1 MTSLFQPLLQTAILS
16 LELGNARNVTL
27 SMVNGK
33 DIYRSPINGDIYSF
47 SGYGGVM
54 NCTDC
59 DDFTQVN
66 EYDRQEDGSVVWLC
80 SSCENKHHL

>member
-1 MTSLFQPLLQTAILS
+1 
-16 LELGNARNVTL
+16 
-27 SMVNGK
+27 MVNGK
-33 DIYRSPINGDIYSF
+33 DIYRSPVNGDIYSF

-66 EYDRQEDGSVVWLC
+66 EYDRQEHGSVVWLC
-80 SSCENKHHL
+80 NSCENKHHL